1 MATVTGL
8 LLAVLSTF
16 ALAAPAHAVPASK
29 LLGHRCHLYDA
40 AVTNEDTVAALK
52 DVAAG
57 APGSWCEIDAWRI
70 SDGTF
75 IVFHDSTWNRVADWS
90 TLPPGVSRSSKI
102 TQATWAQVSQIRTKG
117 GQPIATLQQM
127 IDASAQYHVPLL
139 VEVKNSM
146 SSASAQSFVTYA
158 RNKGAAVD
166 WYREPGTSC
175 GTSQLD
181 GLRKAGARIGIKLS
195 SATAC
200 TPAQLKAKGVTFI
213 TQLQKIASASYIQS
227 MNAAGVEVYARGANR
242 NTARTILANGAAKLL
257 CDDPRVALGWPG
269 T

>member
-1 MATVTGL
+1 L
-8 LLAVLSTF
+8 LVVALSTL
-16 ALAAPAHAVPASK
+16 ALAAPAHAAPASK

-57 APGSWCEIDAWRI
+57 APGAWCEIDAWRI

-75 IVFHDSTWNRVADWS
+75 IVFHDGTWNRVADAK
-90 TLPPGVSRSSKI
+90 TLPAGVTRSSKI
-102 TQATWAQVSQIRTKG
+102 TAATWAQVSKIRTKG

-139 VEVKNSM
+139 VEVKNAM
-146 SSASAQSFVTYA
+146 SSASAQSFVSYA
-158 RNKGAAVD
+158 KTKGASVD
-166 WYREPGTSC
+166 WYREPGASC

-200 TPAQLKAKGVTFI
+200 TPAQLQAKGVTFI
-213 TQLQKIASASYIQS
+213 TQLQTIASASYIRS
-227 MNAAGVEVYARGANR
+227 MNNAGVEVYARGANR
-242 NTARTILANGAAKLL
+242 NTAKTILANGAAKLL
-257 CDDPRVALGWPG
+257 CPDPRVALGWPG
-269 T
+269 S